1 MRHEIYQVY
10 VKIDAVEVSKL
21 QTLYIDVYFLLNFT
35 VDVISAFFALRLSK
49 LDSTI
54 SRLILFSALLSL
66 LSVLIIFIEDMVA
79 LKYIVSL
86 IVLFISTYII
96 IYGVS
101 FKRRIK
107 YILSFMIFEGLVG
120 GITTFL
126 WDILDKY
133 LKGSEEVEVE
143 NSRLL
148 FFAIIVMLSVG
159 VFKMIVSFFSH
170 IEGCE
175 SVKIRINFIEKSVV
189 CDAFVDTGNMATDPM
204 DMRPVLIL
212 KPELAKKLL
221 PSNVIELCDID
232 NIDREIRR
240 RIRLIPISGAIG
252 VRVLTG
258 VRPDKVVVIRDEGE
272 EEIFVTLAIDK
283 EGGDFGG
290 FLALMPAVA
299 IYDAV
304 R

>member
-1 MRHEIYQVY
+1 MLTY
-10 VKIDAVEVSKL
+10 V
-21 QTLYIDVYFLLNFT
+21 
-35 VDVISAFFALRLSK
+35 
-49 LDSTI
+49 
-54 SRLILFSALLSL
+54 
-66 LSVLIIFIEDMVA
+66 
-79 LKYIVSL
+79 
-86 IVLFISTYII
+86 
-96 IYGVS
+96 
-101 FKRRIK
+101 
-107 YILSFMIFEGLVG
+107 ILSFIIFEGLVG

-133 LKGSEEVEVE
+133 LKGSEEVAVE

-170 IEGCE
+170 VEGCE
-175 SVKIRINFIEKSVV
+175 SVKIRIKFIDKSIV

-212 KPELAKKLL
+212 KPELAKRIL

-232 NIDREIRR
+232 NIDKEIRR
-240 RIRLIPISGAIG
+240 RIRLIPISGAVG

-258 VRPDKVVVIRDEGE
+258 VRPDKVLVIRDKGE

-290 FLALMPAVA
+290 YLALMPSVA
-299 IYDAV
+299 ICDAV
-304 R
+304 K

>member
-1 MRHEIYQVY
+1 M
-10 VKIDAVEVSKL
+10 SKL

-35 VDVISAFFALRLSK
+35 VDLISAFFALRMSK
-49 LDSTI
+49 LDSTL
-54 SRLILFSALLSL
+54 SRLIIFSVILSLFS
-66 LSVLIIFIEDMVA
+66 VLVIFIDDMVA
-79 LKYIVSL
+79 LKYALSIA
-86 IVLFISTYII
+86 VLFVSTFII
-96 IYGVS
+96 IYRVS

-107 YILSFMIFEGLVG
+107 YILSFIIFEGLVG

-175 SVKIRINFIEKSVV
+175 SVKIRINFIEKSIV

-212 KPELAKKLL
+212 KPELAKKIL

-240 RIRLIPISGAIG
+240 RIRLIPISGAVG

-258 VRPDKVVVIRDEGE
+258 VRPDKVFVIRDGGE

-299 IYDAV
+299 IYDAI

>member
-1 MRHEIYQVY
+1 MHSSY

-35 VDVISAFFALRLSK
+35 VDFISAFFALRLSK
-49 LDSTI
+49 LGSSL
-54 SRLILFSALLSL
+54 SRLIVFSALLSL
-66 LSVLIIFIEDMVA
+66 FSVLIIFIDDFLL
-79 LKYIVSL
+79 LKYALSI
-86 IVLFISTYII
+86 IVLLISSFII

-101 FKRRIK
+101 FKRRVK
-107 YILSFMIFEGLVG
+107 YILSFIIFEGLVG

-133 LKGSEEVEVE
+133 LKGSEEVAVE

-170 IEGCE
+170 VEGCE
-175 SVKIRINFIEKSVV
+175 SVKIRIEFIDKSIV

-212 KPELAKKLL
+212 KPELAKRIL
-221 PSNVIELCDID
+221 PSNVIELCDVD

-240 RIRLIPISGAIG
+240 RIRLIPISGAVG

-258 VRPDKVVVIRDEGE
+258 VRPDKVLVIRDKGE

-290 FLALMPAVA
+290 YLALMPSVA
-299 IYDAV
+299 ICDAFK
-304 R
+304 